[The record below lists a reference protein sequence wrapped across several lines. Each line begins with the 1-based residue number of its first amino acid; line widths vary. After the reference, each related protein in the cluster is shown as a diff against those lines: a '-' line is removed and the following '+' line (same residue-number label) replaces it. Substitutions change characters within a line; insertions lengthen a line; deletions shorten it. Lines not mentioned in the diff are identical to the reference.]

1 MFDVVGVA
9 FNLCRHERYW
19 WRSHGLK
26 EETLYTKDHKEGV
39 LSCEGKLKLKRANNL
54 GDIGVHLVE
63 LGVFGGLLPVL
74 AGGHGV
80 HDVLKVGKDKIVCL
94 TMVLPWMRAR

>member
-94 TMVLPWMRAR
+94 TMVLTWMRAR